1 MVKFDDVCNAC
12 ESWATRPQIKAA
24 LAKNA
29 GYVDSG
35 VQKVHLK
42 KALAKLDKHP
52 KKDMWRAPKSR
63 KNTEA
68 QKAKVAARKARV
80 AAKKQAA
87 KDRKAAKKAASKA
100 KKASKKKTV
109 KKATKKPV
117 KKTVKKA
124 TKKVVKK
131 AAKKTVA
138 KKK

>member
-100 KKASKKKTV
+100 KKAAKKTV
-109 KKATKKPV
+109 KKTKKVTKKKTAKKPAKKAV
-117 KKTVKKA
+117 KKTVS
-124 TKKVVKK
+124 
-131 AAKKTVA
+131 